1 MNWANDL
8 ESIQLCCKSREERPR
23 EHPDHAPGE
32 PEFFGIRP
40 LRVEPSA
47 DGVLEATPIDG
58 RPGSKTAWGANAF
71 TMMGMGPGIEPPAAG
86 DIIEVEFL

>member
-1 MNWANDL
+1 MW
-8 ESIQLCCKSREERPR
+8 
-23 EHPDHAPGE
+23 
-32 PEFFGIRP
+32 
-40 LRVEPSA
+40 EPSA

>member
-1 MNWANDL
+1 LNWANNL
-8 ESIQLCCKSREERPR
+8 ESIQLCCKSR
-23 EHPDHAPGE
+23 
-32 PEFFGIRP
+32 EFFGIRP

-71 TMMGMGPGIEPPAAG
+71 AMMGMGPGIEPPAAG